1 MKMRRERDAKRVAKS
16 IRTHEATMAAYGKA
30 TGWHSSEGVTGMSSR
45 RGTYEVTRVSANPKT
60 KKVFTPGAAYVAEKH
75 GNAKTV
81 DGERGI
87 SRTQYARNG
96 RTQKQQKEHDQ
107 KIARRTPGE
116 GHVSSTAEPSFEFND
131 KIYTQKKWFDE
142 SHWGSQGIS
151 KKKSFTP
158 KKISKKKE
166 DK

>member
-1 MKMRRERDAKRVAKS
+1 MKMRRERDARRVAKS
-16 IRTHEATMAAYGKA
+16 VRTHEATMAAYGKA

-45 RGTYEVTRVSANPKT
+45 
-60 KKVFTPGAAYVAEKH
+60 
-75 GNAKTV
+75 
-81 DGERGI
+81 I
-87 SRTQYARNG
+87 
-96 RTQKQQKEHDQ
+96 
-107 KIARRTPGE
+107 TPGE
-116 GHVSSTAEPSFEFND
+116 GHVRSTAEPSFEFND

-166 DK
+166 DE